1 MKSKIVCCKLP
12 SFLGKFLKLVL
23 GKLVIRSK

>member
-1 MKSKIVCCKLP
+1 MKNRIVCCKLP
-12 SFLGKFLKLVL
+12 TFLGKFLKLLL

>member
-12 SFLGKFLKLVL
+12 GFLGKILKFLL
-23 GKLVIRSK
+23 GKKGDSK